1 MPLPSAAEA
10 VGDGAVSGV
19 TDGLA
24 GAVVVFA
31 PADAVAVGARLVQLA
46 AGVGLLRFAVPDVL
60 AGVADAELAGALAE
74 ALPLGLA
81 LPPGLA
87 LALSAALP
95 LVPALPPGL
104 TLALTLPLGLAV
116 PLAWAGLAGLCGV
129 LTLGLVG
136 ALVDAADC
144 VGLAVPDSAGLAVCV
159 ADADGHVTAAALVFP
174 GVALPSSL
182 LVPGA

>member
-1 MPLPSAAEA
+1 MPLLTTAEA
-10 VGDGAVSGV
+10 GVEGPGSGV

-46 AGVGLLRFAVPDVL
+46 DGVGPLRFAVPDVL
-60 AGVADAELAGALAE
+60 AGVPDTELAGAAAE

-87 LALSAALP
+87 LALSVALP
-95 LVPALPPGL
+95 LGLALALGL
-104 TLALTLPLGLAV
+104 TLLLGLAV
-116 PLAWAGLAGLCGV
+116 PLAWVGLAGLCWV

-144 VGLAVPDSAGLAVCV
+144 VALAVPDFAGLARCV
-159 ADADGHVTAAALVFP
+159 AEGDGHATAAALVLP
-174 GVALPSSL
+174 GVALPSSR

>member
-1 MPLPSAAEA
+1 MPLPSADE
-10 VGDGAVSGV
+10 SGV
-19 TDGLA
+19 EGAGSGATDGLA
-24 GAVVVFA
+24 GAVAVFA

-60 AGVADAELAGALAE
+60 AGVPDAELAGALAE
-74 ALPLGLA
+74 PLPLGLA

-87 LALSAALP
+87 LAVSALP

-104 TLALTLPLGLAV
+104 TLALTLLLGLAV
-116 PLAWAGLAGLCGV
+116 PLAWAGLAGLCWV

-136 ALVDAADC
+136 ALVDAADG
-144 VGLAVPDSAGLAVCV
+144 VGLAAPDSAALAVCV